1 MCDPTHSTC
10 GPGVGSAQQDISI
23 FAASGARW
31 AFGRDVLCFRYDGL
45 AFLVDEELIPW
56 SPNRYLMSRQLT
68 WAEARQPVQ
77 RKDASG
83 DAIKL
88 AYCDYYYA
96 PTQPRGGLEADP
108 IRSYLIRSDYIRS
121 ERAAATCS
129 NRANHPSAAMPCST
143 AAVPHMRRR

>member
-1 MCDPTHSTC
+1 MFC
-10 GPGVGSAQQDISI
+10 A
-23 FAASGARW
+23 
-31 AFGRDVLCFRYDGL
+31 FRYDGL

-77 RKDASG
+77 RKDATG
-83 DAIKL
+83 DAMKV

-96 PTQPRGGLEADP
+96 PTQLGWLEPDP
-108 IRSYLIRSDYIRS
+108 IRSYLIRSDHLRS
-121 ERAAATCS
+121 ERAAAICS
-129 NRANHPSAAMPCST
+129 DRVNHPSAAMPCST